1 MLLTGNYK
9 VITGNDERHRAKMRE
24 LEFLINLI
32 NQLPQMELEI
42 NCTLLVGGRVI
53 EGELI
58 PAKTYYRLLSE
69 RLQRTGPFTGETER
83 TVVGALINIFDNFAG
98 LSFNLENP
106 CETPALGEED
116 LQDIYLQ
123 RAVLHTDTEGLT
135 HLGLFHLRPLA
146 VQGFRL
152 GSSRSL
158 R

>member
-1 MLLTGNYK
+1 
-9 VITGNDERHRAKMRE
+9 MRE

-32 NQLPQMELEI
+32 NHLPQMELEI
-42 NCTLLVGGRVI
+42 NCTLIVGGRII

-69 RLQRTGPFTGETER
+69 RLQRTGPFGDTER
-83 TVVGALINIFDNFAG
+83 AVVGALINIFDNFAG
-98 LSFNLENP
+98 ISFNVENP
-106 CETPALGEED
+106 RETPSLSDED

-123 RAVLHTDTEGLT
+123 RAVLHTESEGLT
-135 HLGLFHLRPLA
+135 HLGLLHLRQPA

>member
-1 MLLTGNYK
+1 
-9 VITGNDERHRAKMRE
+9 MRE

-32 NQLPQMELEI
+32 NRLPQMELEI
-42 NCTLLVGGRVI
+42 NCTIIIGGRII

-58 PAKTYYRLLSE
+58 PAKMYYRLLSE
-69 RLQRTGPFTGETER
+69 RLQRTGPFSGETER

-98 LSFNLENP
+98 ISFNLENP
-106 CETPALGEED
+106 RETPTLGEED

-123 RAVLHTDTEGLT
+123 RAVLHTENEGIT
-135 HLGLFHLRPLA
+135 HLGLLHLRQLA

>member
-1 MLLTGNYK
+1 
-9 VITGNDERHRAKMRE
+9 MRE

-32 NQLPQMELEI
+32 NRLPQMELEI
-42 NCTLLVGGRVI
+42 NCTLIIGGRIV

-58 PAKTYYRLLSE
+58 PARMYYRLLSE
-69 RLQRTGPFTGETER
+69 RLQRTGPFGETER
-83 TVVGALINIFDNFAG
+83 TVVGALINVFDNFAG

-106 CETPALGEED
+106 RETPTLSDED

-123 RAVLHTDTEGLT
+123 RAVLHTESEGLT
-135 HLGLFHLRPLA
+135 HLGLLHLRPLA